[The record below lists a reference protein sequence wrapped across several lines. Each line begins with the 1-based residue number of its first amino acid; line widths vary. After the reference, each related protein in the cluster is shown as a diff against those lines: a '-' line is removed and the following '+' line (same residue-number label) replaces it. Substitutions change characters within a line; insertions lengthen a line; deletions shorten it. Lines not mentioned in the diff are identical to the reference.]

1 MKKPYSFLFCTLRM
15 CAVVFLGLFCVSVY
29 AAPNVVVTIPPVH
42 SLVSA
47 VMQGVAEPVLLFDG
61 GQSPHSN
68 SLKPSLIRQ
77 VARADLFIWI
87 SPDFEIS
94 LRKSVAQQRDMR
106 VLTLIDEPE
115 MHILS
120 ARQSKV
126 WQTDHASHEHSQYSE
141 FESTGAQR
149 PDMHLWLSA
158 ENALEIVAVVKQVLT
173 EMDPQNAWLYQ
184 ANSLKVIDDI
194 SETKKVIAHS
204 LQAIKDVPYLLFHDA
219 YQYFEKEYALNPV
232 GAVTI
237 NPERKPGIKTM
248 ILIEQ
253 NIELQDVQC
262 IFHEPQFQPRLVAR
276 IAEDTGIRSG
286 ELDPIGASMQPG
298 PELWFDLM
306 LTLRNNLLA
315 CMLN

>member
-1 MKKPYSFLFCTLRM
+1 MNKQYSFLFCALRL
-15 CAVVFLGLFCVSVY
+15 CAVAFLGLFCVSVY
-29 AAPNVVVTIPPVH
+29 AAPKVVVTIPPVH

-77 VARADLFIWI
+77 VARAELFIWI

-94 LRKSVAQQRDMR
+94 LRKAVAQQRDMR
-106 VLTLIDEPE
+106 VLTLIDEPD
-115 MHILS
+115 MHIFP
-120 ARQSKV
+120 ARQSKM
-126 WQTDHASHEHSQYSE
+126 WQADHASHDHSKHSE
-141 FESTGAQR
+141 VESTGAQQ

-158 ENALEIVAVVKQVLT
+158 ENALAIVAVVQQVLT
-173 EMDPQNAWLYQ
+173 EMDPQNARLYQ
-184 ANSLKVIDDI
+184 SNSLKVMDEI
-194 SETKKVIAHS
+194 SETKKAIAQS
-204 LQAIKDVPYLLFHDA
+204 LQVIKDIPYLVFHDA
-219 YQYFEKEYALNPV
+219 YQYFEKEYDLNPV
-232 GAVTI
+232 GAVTL

-248 ILIEQ
+248 IAIEQ

-286 ELDPIGASMQPG
+286 ELDPIGASSRSGPG
-298 PELWFDLM
+298 LWFDLM
-306 LTLRNNLLA
+306 LSLRNNLLA
-315 CMLN
+315 CIQD